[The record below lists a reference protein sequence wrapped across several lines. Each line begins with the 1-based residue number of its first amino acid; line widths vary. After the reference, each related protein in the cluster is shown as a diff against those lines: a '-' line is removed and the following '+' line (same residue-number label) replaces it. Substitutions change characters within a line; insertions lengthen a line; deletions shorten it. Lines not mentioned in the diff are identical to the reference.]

1 MGRYSFRTLGL
12 YMPCTARNSDFS
24 QLVVVLILVSRTASL
39 NQRRLIWVVHKF
51 RRTME
56 TSGVSD
62 HGKVGTMMAP
72 SVVLSWNSVAR
83 EVLRDAVSLA
93 ASDGRDAVWSGD
105 LLRALLGKPELF
117 VPLCDLETVRSMQE
131 AAKQLA
137 GRETYFAPVERDGPR
152 LSNESKRIA
161 AYAAEEADATGSALV
176 APQHLLIGFLREET
190 MAATG
195 VLLGGGLSV
204 EGLRRAVGGSGAET
218 R

>member
-12 YMPCTARNSDFS
+12 YMPCTARISDFS
-24 QLVVVLILVSRTASL
+24 QLVVVLILVSRRPASTRGNL
-39 NQRRLIWVVHKF
+39 SGLFANSVGQW
-51 RRTME
+51 E

-72 SVVLSWNSVAR
+72 SVFLSWNSVAR

-176 APQHLLIGFLREET
+176 APQHLLIGFLREEP

-204 EGLRRAVGGSGAET
+204 EGLRRAVGGSGGET